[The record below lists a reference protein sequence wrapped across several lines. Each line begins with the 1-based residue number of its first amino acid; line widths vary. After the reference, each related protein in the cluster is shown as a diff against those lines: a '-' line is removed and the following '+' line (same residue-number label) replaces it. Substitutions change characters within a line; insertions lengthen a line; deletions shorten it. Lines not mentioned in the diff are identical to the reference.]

1 MTLKSFRVNFIA
13 CVLIVFFMAG
23 CAPTANTVVK
33 LSRDRYNPNIN
44 FEEYKTYSGK
54 TILFSSIIDKSGTSN
69 LAYYNPEKTVGY
81 QLYYTS
87 SAFVNQPVISF
98 FWYALQK
105 GFESAGIDIETSGP
119 VYDAE
124 LTIIFKS
131 LTDKEIQFDALG
143 TKMGR
148 LLYKKHCVVRTPD
161 VTTTDTTVLEKRAY
175 GMIDSMVKAILDDP
189 DFKKIFS
196 RGVI

>member
-1 MTLKSFRVNFIA
+1 MTSKGFKVNFIA
-13 CVLIVFFMAG
+13 CVLIVLFMAG
-23 CAPTANTVVK
+23 CAPTANTVVT
-33 LSRDRYNPNIN
+33 LSRDRYSPNIN
-44 FEEYKTYSGK
+44 VEEYKTYIGK

-69 LAYYNPEKTVGY
+69 LAYYNPDKTVGY

-105 GFESAGIDIETSGP
+105 GFEHAGLKVETSGP

-124 LTIIFKS
+124 LTIIFTS
-131 LTDKEIQFDALG
+131 LTDKEIQFDVIG
-143 TKMGR
+143 TKMGA

-161 VTTTDTTVLEKRAY
+161 VKTTDTTILEKRAY
-175 GMIDSMVKAILDDP
+175 GMIDSMIKTILDDS

-196 RGVI
+196 